1 MVDSRQMNP
10 HLDLKAP
17 EIDRERRKEIELF
30 ERQAGIRFKRKE
42 LLNLSFCHRSF
53 ANENQKSI
61 DNNEKLEFLG
71 DSVLGIVVTD
81 YLFRTF
87 PDKTEGEMAKV
98 KSMVV
103 SEDSLAEIARNLRI
117 DNYILVGRGEEFSGG
132 RSKKA
137 LLADCLEAVIGAYYI
152 DSGFKKASLFVRN
165 YLVPLIQDV
174 VEDRHDNRDYKTLL
188 QELAQ
193 RKFRTYPRY
202 NLLKIKGPEHKK
214 EFWIEVEIL
223 DGKYGPGKGSNKKK
237 AEQDAAR
244 IAFETLSGD

>member
-1 MVDSRQMNP
+1 MNS
-10 HLDLKAP
+10 HLDLRTS
-17 EIDRERRKEIELF
+17 EIGRDRRKELDLF
-30 ERQAGIRFKRKE
+30 EKQAGLKFKRKE
-42 LLNLSFCHRSF
+42 LLNVAFSHRSH
-53 ANENQKSI
+53 ANESQTPI

-81 YLFRTF
+81 YLYRSY
-87 PDKTEGEMAKV
+87 PDKTEGDMAKI

-103 SEDSLAEIARNLRI
+103 SEDSLAEIARTLRI

-137 LLADCLEAVIGAYYI
+137 LLADCLEAVIGAYYL
-152 DSGFKKASLFVRN
+152 DSGFKKAAIFVRR

-193 RKFRTYPRY
+193 KKFRTYPRY
-202 NLLKIKGPEHKK
+202 NLMKIKGPEHKK
-214 EFWIEVEIL
+214 EFWLEVEIL
-223 DGKYGPGKGSNKKK
+223 NRKYGPGKGTNKKR

-244 IAFETLSGD
+244 IAYEALSADQ